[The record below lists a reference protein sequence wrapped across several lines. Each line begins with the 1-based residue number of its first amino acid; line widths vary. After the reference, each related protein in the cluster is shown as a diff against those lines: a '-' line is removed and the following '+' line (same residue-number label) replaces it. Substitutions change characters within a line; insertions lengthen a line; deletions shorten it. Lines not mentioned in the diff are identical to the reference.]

1 MAFLCT
7 FTGLTVSLI
16 IWVAL
21 YTVASNSQNPL
32 LISLAP
38 YLEALS
44 ASGQCLFVV
53 LAMIISLLT
62 YRVLRPK
69 ANDESSD
76 QTDG

>member
-21 YTVASNSQNPL
+21 NTVASNSQNPL